1 MTNPSDSERVVIRA
15 DAADAIA
22 YTIASLQGDDHGRAV
37 IAGNCDPVGM
47 VDAMSALV
55 VALLVRGGLDPQAE
69 LANMLANM
77 DAAPEGWSPS

>member
-1 MTNPSDSERVVIRA
+1 MTSRLRD
-15 DAADAIA
+15 DAVDAIA
-22 YTIASLQGDDHGRAV
+22 YTVASLQGDDTGRAV

-77 DAAPEGWSPS
+77 DATPEGWSPS